1 MKAGAMIFLLIIA
14 ILIGGVAGYYL
25 GTHKFPTVT
34 PKSLIPSTSSPTP
47 TNIPVPSITTSPTAS
62 SSASASSS
70 EVQAGAAA
78 TSFYTWYLNCVN
90 HHFQTKSVNSVS
102 KDCPYA
108 TNNNVSSQLSTNLA
122 NATSSDPILC
132 SQNVPTAVT
141 LGSVTTPSATS
152 ATAMMNEAFNTST
165 KQTSVSL
172 SHENNAW
179 KITNITC
186 PSS

>member
-1 MKAGAMIFLLIIA
+1 MKAGAMIVLLIIA

-25 GTHKFPTVT
+25 GTHTFPTVT

-47 TNIPVPSITTSPTAS
+47 SNAPTSSSTTPPTAS
-62 SSASASSS
+62 SSASSS

-102 KDCPYA
+102 KDCPYQ
-108 TNNNVSSQLSTNLA
+108 TNDSVSSQLSTNLA

-141 LGSVTTPSATS
+141 LGSVTTPSAAA
-152 ATAMMNEAFNTST
+152 ATAMMNEAFSTST
-165 KQTSVSL
+165 KQITVSL
-172 SHENNAW
+172 SQENNAW

-186 PSS
+186 P